1 MARRSKC
8 EARTMN
14 LTICGKSDGKLS
26 AKIHILAVPCF
37 FSFSSRATAARRSLY
52 ASMTLPPMAN
62 LIVDIKFSDKS
73 QISRYHFL
81 RMSVKSYTTSKS

>member
-1 MARRSKC
+1 
-8 EARTMN
+8 MN

-37 FSFSSRATAARRSLY
+37 FSFSLSPTAARRSLY

-73 QISRYHFL
+73 QISRYHFI
-81 RMSVKSYTTSKS
+81 RMSLKSYTTSKS